1 MPSTT
6 PQPPTSTSPWLT
18 VAIVLSSIALA
29 GSAAGASAVC
39 SNTCTQDTTLEAHP
53 GFASQRPLTQLA
65 ETDANQP
72 SSFAE
77 LLDPSA
83 VDATSGPSASQPSEA
98 ALVLA
103 DRFDVTPTATQLE
116 QLRALDDLDAP
127 LSTAVTDVIEAF
139 LAYDAA
145 ARTHLPST
153 PADARTDAPSAGV
166 APVQDAGLDL
176 LAAAETLEAAVA
188 ASSSS
193 TLQQS
198 PDVSMAP
205 ALMIDFDPEED
216 QTYTQDAALIVDVG
230 GNERYLNNAG
240 GNGLATEGL
249 SPCDDPGQPG
259 AAALIDLLDA
269 DTYGDVDDPRSCGVN
284 GGGYFGAGFLADLGD
299 DGDRYVTGDTPCQ
312 SVFVHGSCGA
322 NGGGVAGVGLLFD
335 RGGDDVYD
343 ADDAGANGGGY
354 LGGLGTLLDA
364 GGDDEYQAGVFG
376 VNGGGYVGGAG
387 VLVDADGSDSY
398 VARGLGANGA
408 GLAGVG
414 LLVDADGQDE
424 YRTTRDG
431 DHHEDESEIVAGT
444 SGMRLDSD
452 DAST

>member
-6 PQPPTSTSPWLT
+6 PQPPSSTSPWLT

-39 SNTCTQDTTLEAHP
+39 SNTCTQDTTLKAHP
-53 GFASQRPLTQLA
+53 GFASERPLGQLA
-65 ETDANQP
+65 ETDASRP
-72 SSFAE
+72 SALAE
-77 LLDPSA
+77 LLGQPT
-83 VDATSGPSASQPSEA
+83 VDATSGPSASEPSEA

-103 DRFDVTPTATQLE
+103 DRFDVTPTPAQLD

-127 LSTAVTDVIEAF
+127 LATAVTDVIEAF

-145 ARTHLPST
+145 ARTHLLRT
-153 PADARTDAPSAGV
+153 PADARTDAPSAGAQQV
-166 APVQDAGLDL
+166 ADARLGLLD
-176 LAAAETLEAAVA
+176 AAETLKVAVE
-188 ASSSS
+188 ASSAS
-193 TLQQS
+193 TLQEG
-198 PDVSMAP
+198 PDISMAP

-216 QTYTQDAALIVDVG
+216 QTYTQDVALLIDVG

-240 GNGLATEGL
+240 GSGLATEGL
-249 SPCDDPGQPG
+249 TPCEDPGHAG

-299 DGDRYVTGDTPCQ
+299 DGDQYVAGGTPCE

-354 LGGLGTLLDA
+354 LGGLGTLVDA
-364 GGDDEYQAGVFG
+364 DGDDEYQAGIFG

-408 GLAGVG
+408 GLAGIG
-414 LLVDADGQDE
+414 LLVDGGGGDE
-424 YRTTRDG
+424 YHTTRDG
-431 DHHEDESEIVAGT
+431 DHDEDESAMVAGT
-444 SGMRLDSD
+444 SGVRLDSD
-452 DAST
+452 DMGT

>member
-6 PQPPTSTSPWLT
+6 PQPPTSTNPWLT

-53 GFASQRPLTQLA
+53 GFASDRPLAQLA
-65 ETDANQP
+65 GTDASQP
-72 SSFAE
+72 SAFAE
-77 LLDPSA
+77 LLDQPA
-83 VDATSGPSASQPSEA
+83 VDAVSGPSASQPSDA

-103 DRFDVTPTATQLE
+103 ERFDVTPTAAQLDRL
-116 QLRALDDLDAP
+116 QALDDLDAP

-139 LAYDAA
+139 LAYDTA

-176 LAAAETLEAAVA
+176 LAAAETLETAVA
-188 ASSSS
+188 ASSTS

-198 PDVSMAP
+198 PDITLAP

-230 GNERYLNNAG
+230 GNEHYLNNAG
-240 GNGLATEGL
+240 GSGIDTGAIG
-249 SPCDDPGQPG
+249 PCEDPGQPG
-259 AAALIDLLDA
+259 AAAVIDLLDA
-269 DTYGDVDDPRSCGVN
+269 DTYGDADDPRSCGVN

-299 DGDRYVTGDTPCQ
+299 DGDRYITGDTHCE

-354 LGGLGTLLDA
+354 LGGLGTLVDA
-364 GGDDEYQAGVFG
+364 GGNDEYQAGIFG

-408 GLAGVG
+408 GSAGFG
-414 LLVDADGQDE
+414 LLVDGGGQDD
-424 YRTTRDG
+424 YRTTDDG
-431 DHHEDESEIVAGT
+431 DHDQDESEMVAGT